1 MENQCLSGD
10 IRKRHGRTTERTLL
24 EIIRIRSIF
33 LSLTFA
39 LIFVQMA
46 IGEEKVPS
54 RPFHL
59 KVVSLPHLSFAPF
72 YIAEEEGFFKEQGLQ
87 VEFVRMDVAV
97 QAVPAL
103 IRGDLHVMGE
113 TTIFPNYLNAI
124 ARGAKLR
131 IVADKGYLSSTG
143 CTYSAIVA
151 RRLLV
156 EEGKLSTLS
165 QFKGRRF
172 DTGQAAIPFYFLE
185 KLLSQAGFTTADMEA
200 VVLPGLAR
208 FEAME
213 RGAIDIMHATEPWL
227 TQIQQ
232 AGYAVIWKPVQEFIP
247 NFQHAVLLFGPTL
260 LVEKPDI
267 GKRFMVAYLKAV
279 RQFNQGKTDRNLE
292 IVSKHTGLDQ
302 GILKRCCWPAFQP
315 NGQINVQSLV
325 DYQSWAIRKGLL
337 DREVL
342 PDQFWDPS
350 FVEYATRV
358 LK

>member
-1 MENQCLSGD
+1 MEDQCLSGD
-10 IRKRHGRTTERTLL
+10 IRKKHRKTTERTLL
-24 EIIRIRSIF
+24 EIVTIRSIF

-39 LIFVQMA
+39 LIFVQTA

-59 KVVSLPHLSFAPF
+59 RVVSLPHLSFAPF

-87 VEFVRMDVAV
+87 VEFVKMDTAV
-97 QAVPAL
+97 QAIPAL
-103 IRGDLHVMGE
+103 IRGDLHVMAE
-113 TTIFPNYLNAI
+113 TIFPNYLNAI
-124 ARGAKLR
+124 SRGAKLR
-131 IVADKGYLSSTG
+131 IVADKGHLSSTG
-143 CTYSAIVA
+143 CTYAAIVA

-165 QFKGRRF
+165 QLKGRRVAA
-172 DTGQAAIPFYFLE
+172 GQASAIPMYYLE
-185 KLLSQAGFTTADMEA
+185 KLLSQVGLTTADMET
-200 VVLPGLAR
+200 VILPALSR

-213 RGAIDIMHATEPWL
+213 RGAVDIMNATEPWL
-227 TQIQQ
+227 TQMQQ

-260 LVEKPDI
+260 LAERADI

-279 RQFNQGKTDRNLE
+279 RQFNLGKTGRNLE
-292 IVSKHTGLDQ
+292 IVSKHTGLDH
-302 GILKRCCWPAFQP
+302 GILKKCCWPAFQP

-325 DYQSWAIRKGLL
+325 NYQSWAIRKGFL
-337 DREVL
+337 DREVP